1 MPPYK
6 EPSFQDRAAM
16 AQQARQKALDQ
27 LKAKEP
33 VDPAI
38 LEQRRAAR
46 AAKERKL
53 ADDRAAKA
61 AATAAA
67 KAEQDAALAAKL
79 AEAEAAAASKA
90 ASMKLLTPEAVKA
103 ARDARYAA
111 RKARQ

>member
-27 LKAKEP
+27 LRAKEP
-33 VDPAI
+33 VDPA
-38 LEQRRAAR
+38 LMEERRAAR
-46 AAKERKL
+46 EAKERKR
-53 ADDRAAKA
+53 AEDRAAKA
-61 AATAAA
+61 AAVAAA
-67 KAEQDAALAAKL
+67 KAERDAAKAAVL
-79 AEAEAAAASKA
+79 AEAEAAAAQKT

-111 RKARQ
+111 RKARK